1 MAARV
6 QFLVTGLVSLSLLVA
21 PVEASDGEQ
30 AGPRLSAARASGVTA
45 QRAAADLAR
54 ARRMRSATDRQETYI
69 VVGFKD
75 RAAAAASSSRIQQAH
90 HLQPAEG
97 SVEKLG
103 VARYRVSSAQQ
114 DNVIRALRADPD
126 VEFAEVDE
134 RMQAFTVPND
144 PYLTQYQ
151 WAAERIELYRAWDR
165 SIGSPGVAIAVVD
178 SGVDDT
184 HPDIAPRLTGGWN
197 FDPDSLW
204 YNTPLA
210 VDCNS
215 HGTHVAG
222 IAGGVANNGLGI
234 AGVTWVNP
242 IMPVRV
248 LGCDGSGYV
257 SAIAN
262 GIVWAVD
269 RGARIINLSLGG
281 GYSSTL
287 HAAVLY
293 ALDRGV
299 LVVAAAGSSA
309 DEGNPIQYPAALP
322 GVLAV
327 GATGH
332 TDGWAPY
339 SQVQPYV
346 QISAPGGDGFVAHST
361 WNILSTTPTYDTWLS
376 LFYGAYKNYDWFA
389 GTSMAAPYVA
399 GVAALVW
406 AVRPELSAEQ
416 VKSFVSLGADDLGA
430 PGRDPY
436 FGYGRVNARRAL
448 DIAAPPTPTPTLTLT
463 PTPIPTLTPTST
475 SPPLSKPA
483 QPSDLTRS
491 VKRLNGKQG
500 SQVTLR
506 WTDNARN
513 ETSYMVERR
522 QQGSARWATAKLKA
536 NATTFKQ
543 ALTKK
548 GKYYYRVKA
557 CNAAGCSAYA
567 GPVSVVVK

>member
-1 MAARV
+1 MLARW
-6 QFLVTGLVSLSLLVA
+6 QLLVTGLVSLGLLVA

-30 AGPRLSAARASGVTA
+30 AGPHLTTARASTVTA

-54 ARRMRSATDRQETYI
+54 ARQKRSATDRRETYI

-75 RAAAAASSSRIQQAH
+75 RAGAAASSSRIQQAYQ
-90 HLQPAEG
+90 LQPAEG
-97 SVEKLG
+97 SVGKLG
-103 VARYRVSSAQQ
+103 VARYRVPSARQEK
-114 DNVIRALRADPD
+114 VIQALRTDPS
-126 VEFAEVDE
+126 VQFAEVDE
-134 RMQAFTVPND
+134 RMQAFAVPND
-144 PYLTQYQ
+144 PYLRLYQ
-151 WAAERIELYRAWDR
+151 WAADRIELYRAWDR

-178 SGVDDT
+178 SGVDDA
-184 HPDIAPRLTGGWN
+184 HPDLAPRLTGGWN

-222 IAGGVANNGLGI
+222 IAGGVANNWQGI
-234 AGVTWVNP
+234 TGVTWVNP

-248 LGCDGSGYV
+248 LGCDGTGYA
-257 SAIAN
+257 SAVAN
-262 GIVWAVD
+262 GIVWAGD

-309 DEGNPIQYPAALP
+309 DEGNPVQYPAALP
-322 GVLAV
+322 GVFAV

-332 TDGWAPY
+332 ADGWAPY
-339 SQVQPYV
+339 SQVQYYV
-346 QISAPGGDGFVAHST
+346 QISAPGGDGLVAHST

-406 AVRPELSAEQ
+406 AVRPDLSAEQ
-416 VKSFVSLGADDLGA
+416 VKLNLVSGVDDLGA
-430 PGRDPY
+430 RGWDPY
-436 FGYGRVNARRAL
+436 FGHGRVNARRSLELAV
-448 DIAAPPTPTPTLTLT
+448 PPTPTA
-463 PTPIPTLTPTST
+463 IPTLTSTPTST
-475 SPPLSKPA
+475 PTPTPSVPPKPA
-483 QPSDLTRS
+483 QPSDLTRT
-491 VKRLNGKQG
+491 VKRLSGNRGT
-500 SQVTLR
+500 QVTLR
-506 WTDNARN
+506 WVDNATN
-513 ETSYMVERR
+513 ETSYLVERR
-522 QQGSARWATAKLKA
+522 KPGSSPWATRKLKA
-536 NATTFKQ
+536 NATSFKQ
-543 ALTKK
+543 TLTKK